1 MLYNL
6 DSEELIEMKGNNNN
20 NENKFFHN
28 TNIKII
34 IMPFKE
40 GNQYGKLTKRGE
52 NRVTKEVKQ
61 KLANLLDDTINSID
75 PDDLRIAQKIKL
87 LEICLTYAVPKMV
100 YKHSISENS
109 NQKVSTNDSIDV
121 DFVNSKS

>member
-1 MLYNL
+1 
-6 DSEELIEMKGNNNN
+6 
-20 NENKFFHN
+20 
-28 TNIKII
+28 
-34 IMPFKE
+34 MPFKK

-61 KLANLLDDTINSID
+61 KLANLLDDTIKSID

-109 NQKVSTNDSIDV
+109 NQNVSRNDSIDV
-121 DFVNSKS
+121 DFVDSNSEND